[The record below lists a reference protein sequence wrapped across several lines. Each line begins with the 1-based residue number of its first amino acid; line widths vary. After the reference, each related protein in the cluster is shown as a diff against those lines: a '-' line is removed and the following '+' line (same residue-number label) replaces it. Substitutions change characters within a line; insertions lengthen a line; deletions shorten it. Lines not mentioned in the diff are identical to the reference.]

1 MLVESFCYDRR
12 SRNVFFSPSFY
23 LDILLFRLV
32 EELFYNFIFLFVRII
47 HRSVRIL
54 TSLLSAKSLF
64 GLFAFVQLLKPDVFW
79 FLFLRAKAATAT
91 RSFVCRFVCLSVTR
105 MHQSKKVQARKS
117 MSALPAVIAVIV
129 TPAVF
134 MVLSSRH
141 CHCWSYP
148 VPMMN
153 MQCLA
158 AADLCFRQ
166 FLERRTDRQ
175 TGKMHRKAM
184 L

>member
-64 GLFAFVQLLKPDVFW
+64 GLFAFVQLLKPDVF
-79 FLFLRAKAATAT
+79 
-91 RSFVCRFVCLSVTR
+91 
-105 MHQSKKVQARKS
+105 
-117 MSALPAVIAVIV
+117 
-129 TPAVF
+129 
-134 MVLSSRH
+134 
-141 CHCWSYP
+141 
-148 VPMMN
+148 
-153 MQCLA
+153 
-158 AADLCFRQ
+158 
-166 FLERRTDRQ
+166 
-175 TGKMHRKAM
+175 
-184 L
+184 